1 MIDET
6 ALTVVTNLIG
16 SLGFPIFTAVY
27 FMTYLNKTLQKNN
40 ELIQTLIQELKR
52 DG

>member
-1 MIDET
+1 MEET
-6 ALTVVTNLIG
+6 IINLVG

-40 ELIQTLIQELKR
+40 ELIQTLISKMEK
-52 DG
+52 G